1 MEHHGESAKANRI
14 DIVVTKT
21 TDVQSRMSEWL
32 LQELNN
38 RQFPGDQ
45 WKKPYVTSSALER

>member
-14 DIVVTKT
+14 DIGVTKT
-21 TDVQSRMSEWL
+21 TDVQSRMPEWL